1 VGHGHI
7 WLKEEEDIMAKRI
20 SRVLA
25 AVDFSAS
32 ARAAFAR
39 ALDISRRHGAELVV
53 VHAVPADHAV
63 GWQSR
68 ERLAL
73 TDTLQQMAAAAGVD
87 VLHRMQQGD
96 PAGVILLHA
105 RSLAPDLIVVGTR
118 QRRGLAR
125 LRGRSVGE
133 RVAAEASAPVLVVPE
148 EPALGPAA
156 RLRHVAVA
164 VDSGPE
170 STLAIEH
177 ALSLTDQ
184 RVTLI
189 HMVPGF
195 RSGVPAHLRRWGVA
209 DYQYRLVREARRW
222 LQASA
227 ERKRHRAHEIRVR
240 VLIGNSVAEI
250 GRHAGAIG
258 ADLLVVGATRRGPWS
273 RAVFGTSASLLL
285 RTAGLPVLT
294 LPDGGAPGSG
304 ARAFTIASR
313 GARPRHPL
321 PVRDRDPRGVGRQ
334 PLSASRKA
342 AGDVAGPALPAPL
355 Q

>member
-1 VGHGHI
+1 V
-7 WLKEEEDIMAKRI
+7 KEEEDIMAKRI

-25 AVDFSAS
+25 AVDFSAP
-32 ARAAFAR
+32 ARAAFDH
-39 ALDISRRHGAELVV
+39 ALAISRRHGAELVV

-73 TDTLQQMAAAAGVD
+73 TDVLQQRASAAGVE

-105 RSLAPDLIVVGTR
+105 RSLEPDLIVLGTH

-125 LRGRSVGE
+125 LRGRSVAE
-133 RVAAEASAPVLVVPE
+133 RVTARANAPVLVVPGD
-148 EPALGPAA
+148 PALGPAP

-164 VDSGPE
+164 VDESPE
-170 STLAIEH
+170 STLAVEH

-209 DYQYRLVREARRW
+209 DHQYRLVREARRR

-227 ERKRHRAHEIRVR
+227 ERQRHRANEIRVR
-240 VLIGNSVAEI
+240 VLVGTSVAEI

-258 ADLLVVGATRRGPWS
+258 AELLVVGPTRRGRWAS
-273 RAVFGTSASLLL
+273 ALYGTSASLLL
-285 RTAGLPVLT
+285 RTADLPVLA
-294 LPDGGAPGSG
+294 LPGGSAAG
-304 ARAFTIASR
+304 AAVDFTIASR
-313 GARPRHPL
+313 GARPRHPVA
-321 PVRDRDPRGVGRQ
+321 VRGRDPRGLGRQ
-334 PLSASRKA
+334 PLSASRGA
-342 AGDVAGPALPAPL
+342 AGGVAGTALSAARP
-355 Q
+355 

>member
-1 VGHGHI
+1 VT
-7 WLKEEEDIMAKRI
+7 EDEDIMTKRI

-25 AVDFSAS
+25 AIDFSAP
-32 ARAAFAR
+32 ARAAFEQ
-39 ALDISRRHGAELVV
+39 ALAISRRHGAELAV

-73 TDTLQQMAAAAGVD
+73 TDTLQQRAAAAGVH
-87 VLHRMQQGD
+87 VLHRVQQGD

-105 RSLAPDLIVVGTR
+105 RSLGPDLIVLGTH

-125 LRGRSVGE
+125 LRRRSVAE
-133 RVAAEASAPVLVVPE
+133 RVATEASAPVLVVPGE
-148 EPALGPAA
+148 TVLAPAA

-164 VDSGPE
+164 VDEGPE
-170 STLAIEH
+170 STLAIAH
-177 ALSLTDQ
+177 ALALTNQ

-195 RSGVPAHLRRWGVA
+195 RSGVPVHLRRWGVA
-209 DYQYRLVREARRW
+209 DYQYRLVREARRR

-227 ERKRHRAHEIRVR
+227 ERMRHRANEIRVR

-250 GRHAGAIG
+250 GRHAAAIG
-258 ADLLVVGATRRGPWS
+258 AELLVVGATRRGRWS
-273 RAVFGTSASLLL
+273 RAMFGTSASLLL

-294 LPDGGAPGSG
+294 LPDGSARGGAAG
-304 ARAFTIASR
+304 AFTIASR
-313 GARPRHPL
+313 GAWPRHPL
-321 PVRDRDPRGVGRQ
+321 PVRGLDRGGLGRQ
-334 PLSASRKA
+334 PLSASHGA
-342 AGDVAGPALPAPL
+342 AGGMAGPALSAAR

>member
-1 VGHGHI
+1 
-7 WLKEEEDIMAKRI
+7 MAKRI

-25 AVDFSAS
+25 AIDFSAP
-32 ARAAFAR
+32 ARAAFDH
-39 ALDISRRHGAELVV
+39 ALAISRRHGAELVV

-73 TDTLQQMAAAAGVD
+73 TDTLQQRAAAARVD

-105 RSLAPDLIVVGTR
+105 RSLEPDLIVLGSH

-125 LRGRSVGE
+125 LRGRSVAE
-133 RVAAEASAPVLVVPE
+133 RVAAEAGAPVLVVPGRTAIA
-148 EPALGPAA
+148 PPA

-164 VDSGPE
+164 VDDGPE
-170 STLAIEH
+170 STLALEH
-177 ALSLTDQ
+177 ALALTDQ

-209 DYQYRLVREARRW
+209 DYQYRLVREARRR
-222 LQASA
+222 LQATA
-227 ERKRHRAHEIRVR
+227 ERKRHRANEIRVR

-250 GRHAGAIG
+250 GRHADAIG
-258 ADLLVVGATRRGPWS
+258 AELLVVGATRRGPWS

-285 RTAGLPVLT
+285 KTAGLPVLT
-294 LPDGGAPGSG
+294 LPGGSARHSG
-304 ARAFTIASR
+304 AGVFTIASQ
-313 GARPRHPL
+313 GAWPRHPL
-321 PVRDRDPRGVGRQ
+321 SVRGRHRRGVGRG
-334 PLSASRKA
+334 PLSASRGA
-342 AGDVAGPALPAPL
+342 AVGVAGPALSPPL

>member
-1 VGHGHI
+1 
-7 WLKEEEDIMAKRI
+7 LAEEEENIMAKRI

-25 AVDFSAS
+25 AIDFSAP
-32 ARAAFAR
+32 ARAAFAH

-53 VHAVPADHAV
+53 VHAVPPDHAV
-63 GWQSR
+63 GWHSR

-73 TDTLQQMAAAAGVD
+73 TDTLQQRAAAAGVR

-105 RSLAPDLIVVGTR
+105 RSLEPDLIVLGTHR
-118 QRRGLAR
+118 RRGLAR
-125 LRGRSVGE
+125 LRGRSVAD
-133 RVAAEASAPVLVVPE
+133 RVAAKASAPVLVVPGDA
-148 EPALGPAA
+148 ALRPAA

-164 VDSGPE
+164 VDAGPG

-184 RVTLI
+184 RLTLI

-195 RSGVPAHLRRWGVA
+195 RSGVPAHLRRWGAA
-209 DYQYRLVREARRW
+209 DYQYRLVREARRR

-227 ERKRHRAHEIRVR
+227 ERRRHRAREIRVR

-258 ADLLVVGATRRGPWS
+258 ADLLVVGATRRGQWS

-294 LPDGGAPGSG
+294 LPGGSARGSG
-304 ARAFTIASR
+304 ADAFTIASR
-313 GARPRHPL
+313 GAGPRHPL
-321 PVRDRDPRGVGRQ
+321 AVRGRDAGGLARQ
-334 PLSASRKA
+334 PLSAARGA
-342 AGDVAGPALPAPL
+342 AGVVAGPALSAPL
-355 Q
+355 H

>member
-1 VGHGHI
+1 
-7 WLKEEEDIMAKRI
+7 MAKRL

-25 AVDFSAS
+25 AIDFSAP
-32 ARAAFAR
+32 ARAAFEH
-39 ALDISRRHGAELVV
+39 ALAISLRHGAELVV

-63 GWQSR
+63 GWQSH

-73 TDTLQQMAAAAGVD
+73 TDTLRQRAAAAGVE

-105 RSLAPDLIVVGTR
+105 RSLEPDLIVLGTH
-118 QRRGLAR
+118 QRRRLAR
-125 LRGRSVGE
+125 LRRRSVAE
-133 RVAAEASAPVLVVPE
+133 RVAARAAAPVLVVPGE
-148 EPALGPAA
+148 TASAPAA

-170 STLAIEH
+170 ATLAIEH

-195 RSGVPAHLRRWGVA
+195 RSGVPAHLRRWGAA

-258 ADLLVVGATRRGPWS
+258 ADVLVVGATRRGRWS
-273 RAVFGTSASLLL
+273 RAVFGTSASLML

-294 LPDGGAPGSG
+294 LPDAPMPAVGA
-304 ARAFTIASR
+304 ARLAER
-313 GARPRHPL
+313 
-321 PVRDRDPRGVGRQ
+321 
-334 PLSASRKA
+334 A
-342 AGDVAGPALPAPL
+342 A
-355 Q
+355 

>member
-1 VGHGHI
+1 M
-7 WLKEEEDIMAKRI
+7 KKEEDIMTKSIA
-20 SRVLA
+20 RVLA
-25 AVDFSAS
+25 AIDFSAP
-32 ARAAFAR
+32 ARAAFSH
-39 ALDISRRHGAELVV
+39 ALAISQRHGAELVV

-87 VLHRMQQGD
+87 VRHRLQQGD

-105 RSLAPDLIVVGTR
+105 RSLEPDLIVLGTH

-125 LRGRSVGE
+125 LRGRSVAE
-133 RVAAEASAPVLVVPE
+133 RVAAQASAPVLVVPAE
-148 EPALGPAA
+148 TAIEPPA

-164 VDSGPE
+164 LDSGPG
-170 STLAIEH
+170 SARAIEH

-184 RVTLI
+184 RLTLI

-195 RSGVPAHLRRWGVA
+195 RSGVPAHLRRWGAA

-227 ERKRHRAHEIRVR
+227 ERKRHRAREIRVR
-240 VLIGNSVAEI
+240 VLIGNSLAEV
-250 GRHAGAIG
+250 GRHASAIG
-258 ADLLVVGATRRGPWS
+258 AELLVVGASRRGRWS

-294 LPDGGAPGSG
+294 LPDGRARGSG
-304 ARAFTIASR
+304 ARAFTIASQ

-321 PVRDRDPRGVGRQ
+321 SVRGRDARGLAGQ
-334 PLSASRKA
+334 PLSASRGA
-342 AGDVAGPALPAPL
+342 VGGVAGAALSAPL
-355 Q
+355 P